1 MSKNSNKIRRK
12 GTALLVVL
20 FIVMAAT
27 ILSLG
32 FLSRSDVELSCGE
45 NMLLCAE
52 MDYLAESGLEHAK
65 GLILSPQDVASEY
78 WSGDVGQQLSSGSDY
93 YDVNVVQH
101 DPCDGSTYRC
111 NYDITCEA
119 YRDKDGE
126 RIGRR
131 VLKAELRLDPCIA
144 LWTGANTALPS
155 RATING
161 DVDCNGILINNGAI
175 NGDVFANGLSGRIIA
190 GQQKATADLSLSWPR
205 VTVEVFTSRYPTESI
220 SGSISSKTFG
230 PYNPVRVCYCDGDL
244 ELAGGVVINGMLV
257 VNANLTIRGSGNVI
271 TAEKNLPALLVT
283 GDMVIEDGGQLDVCG
298 LVVVDGQMQIS
309 GGSGDVNIVGGLFV
323 KDGIAETTADS
334 SGNGNTGIL
343 YNGPTWRPL
352 GGHTDGALDFN
363 GDDTGVEISTTGMDC
378 QQGTICLWAWAACF
392 EGSHHYL
399 FGHTS
404 QSGMWV
410 DRIQLYTNEG
420 NGWLDLGLGDTHDR
434 DTGIQNLETGRW
446 YHIALT
452 WDGGWYVVYVD
463 GQARAS
469 GNYTGLSTMG
479 TVADIGND
487 GNPEYRDESFCG
499 IIDDVR
505 IYDRGLDVND
515 INDISHHAGEPNG
528 LVGHWKLDGGGGDI
542 TITAA
547 PSKTAIVTWSETGV
561 AEKWGQ
567 AAGAFFRSIRRN

>member
-1 MSKNSNKIRRK
+1 MSGNGNKIRRK
-12 GTALLVVL
+12 GTALLIVL

-45 NMLLCAE
+45 NMLLCTE

-78 WSGDVGQQLSSGSDY
+78 WPGDVGQQLSSGSDY
-93 YDVNVVQH
+93 YDVSVVQH
-101 DPCDGSTYRC
+101 DPCVGPTYRC
-111 NYDITCEA
+111 NYDITSEA

-144 LWTGANTALPS
+144 LWTDTNTAVS
-155 RATING
+155 NRVTING
-161 DVDCNGILINNGAI
+161 DVYCNGTLINNGVI
-175 NGDVFANGLSGRIIA
+175 NGDVFAKGLRGAIA
-190 GQQKATADLSLSWPR
+190 GQQKAVAALSLGWPR
-205 VTVEVFTSRYPTESI
+205 VTVADFTSRYPTVVVG
-220 SGSISSKTFG
+220 GSISSETFG
-230 PYNPVRVCYCDGDL
+230 LSNPVRVCYCDGDL

-257 VNANLTIRGSGNVI
+257 VGGDLTIRGNGNDI

-283 GDMVIEDGGQLDVCG
+283 GDMVIDDGGELDICG
-298 LVVVDGQMQIS
+298 LAVVNGQMQIS
-309 GGSGDVNIVGGLFV
+309 GGAGGVSIVGGLFV
-323 KDGIAETTADS
+323 KDGIVETTADS
-334 SGNGNTGIL
+334 SGNSNSGIL
-343 YNGPTWRPL
+343 YSGPSWRPL
-352 GGHTDGALDFN
+352 GGQIGGGLDFN
-363 GDDTGVEISTTGMDC
+363 GDDTGVEISTSGMDC
-378 QQGTICLWAWAACF
+378 QQGTVCLWARADCF
-392 EGSHHYL
+392 DGSHHYL

-410 DRIQLYTNEG
+410 DRIQLYTNGG
-420 NGWLDLGLGDTHDR
+420 NGWLDLGLGDAHDR

-469 GNYTGLSTMG
+469 GSYTGLSTMG

-487 GNPEYRDESFCG
+487 GNPAYRDESFCG

-505 IYDRGLDVND
+505 IYNRGLDVND
-515 INDISHHAGEPNG
+515 VNDIRQHVGEPSG

-547 PSKTAIVTWSETGV
+547 PSKTAIVTWSERGV
-561 AEKWGQ
+561 SEKWGQ
-567 AAGAFFRSIRRN
+567 AAGAFFRSIKRN